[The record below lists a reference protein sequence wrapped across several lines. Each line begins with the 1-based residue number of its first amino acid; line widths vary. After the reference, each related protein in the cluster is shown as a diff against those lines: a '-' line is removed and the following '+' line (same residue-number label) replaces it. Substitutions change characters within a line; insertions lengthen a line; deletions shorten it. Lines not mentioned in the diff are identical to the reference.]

1 MDATLL
7 ISFVLVS
14 VALIVVPGPNV
25 LVIVSTSLAHGK
37 TRGLQT
43 VAGTTLAMALQLV
56 VVAIS
61 TTWFVQLLTEGFS
74 YLKWIGVLYLIY
86 LASVHIRQALL
97 ARETNPI
104 NITAQATFAR
114 GFLVSATNPKTILF
128 FSAFLPQFIDSSE
141 NYVQQISLLSL
152 TFLSLAAALDSC
164 YALLSARLQP
174 LLLSRNM
181 SRMQNGLSGLLYIG
195 ASAWLAVTRRT

>member
-86 LASVHIRQALL
+86 LASVHIKQALL

>member
-1 MDATLL
+1 MDATLF

-43 VAGTTLAMALQLV
+43 VAGTTLAMALQLLI
-56 VVAIS
+56 AGIG
-61 TTWFVQLLTEGFS
+61 TAWFVQRLVEGFY

-86 LASVHIRQALL
+86 LACVHIRQALL
-97 ARETNPI
+97 AHETTPI
-104 NITAQATFAR
+104 NITASATFAR

-128 FSAFLPQFIDSSE
+128 FSAFLPQFIHSSE

-152 TFLSLAAALDSC
+152 TFLLLAAALDSC
-164 YALLSARLQP
+164 YALLSARLRP
-174 LLLSRNM
+174 LLLKRNM
-181 SRMQNGLSGLLYIG
+181 TRIQNGLSGLLYIG
-195 ASAWLAVTRRT
+195 ASAWLAATRRT